1 MSEPRTYLIAYTTP
15 VTKSMLS
22 FDGLSYYTIP
32 TVPARYKVPD
42 WLSIELGIFAGR
54 LYFPFAEYAPLM
66 KYLQL
71 SDKSNGEEA
80 ALGTNVRSRAS
91 VFTKTPITFLHDWL
105 TLRRR
110 GQNIMHTPMGY
121 VCQRRPLRS
130 DHPFFLKRNV
140 DVEVESYAPV
150 GNVEEVDD
158 EDEDANLAQDS
169 DSADDLE

>member
-1 MSEPRTYLIAYTTP
+1 
-15 VTKSMLS
+15 MLS
-22 FDGLSYYTIP
+22 FHELSYYTIP
-32 TVPARYKVPD
+32 TLPDGYKAPD

-66 KYLQL
+66 EYLQL
-71 SDKSNGEEA
+71 SDKSNEEEA
-80 ALGTNVRSRAS
+80 TQGARTRFSDS
-91 VFTKTPITFLHDWL
+91 VFTKTPANFLHDWL

-140 DVEVESYAPV
+140 DVTVESKV
-150 GNVEEVDD
+150 NFSIVDEVDD
-158 EDEDANLAQDS
+158 EDWDANVEYEW

>member
-1 MSEPRTYLIAYTTP
+1 
-15 VTKSMLS
+15 MLS

-32 TVPARYKVPD
+32 AFPVGYKAPD

-66 KYLQL
+66 EYLQL
-71 SDKSNGEEA
+71 PDKSNEEA
-80 ALGTNVRSRAS
+80 TQPARMRSSGS
-91 VFTKTPITFLHDWL
+91 VFTKTPANFLHDWL
-105 TLRRR
+105 TLRRN

-140 DVEVESYAPV
+140 NVEVESKVNV
-150 GNVEEVDD
+150 GTADEVDD
-158 EDEDANLAQDS
+158 EDGDANVEHEW